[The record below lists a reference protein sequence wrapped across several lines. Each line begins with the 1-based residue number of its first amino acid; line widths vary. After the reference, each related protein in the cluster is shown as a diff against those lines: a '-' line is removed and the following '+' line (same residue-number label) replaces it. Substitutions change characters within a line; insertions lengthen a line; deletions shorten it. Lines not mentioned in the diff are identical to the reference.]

1 VRNIGSGEVRYEGGT
16 AYVRDS
22 GTVLALALALVLVSR
37 ADSGWCQGAVGR
49 RILATIVLGMRVRM
63 GLVECLAKGCRA
75 RQRYSWVKE
84 GCWRSVSEQE

>member
-16 AYVRDS
+16 ACVRDS
-22 GTVLALALALVLVSR
+22 GTVLALALALVSR

-49 RILATIVLGMRVRM
+49 RILAKIVLGMRVRM
-63 GLVECLAKGCRA
+63 GVVECLAKGCRA
-75 RQRYSWVKE
+75 RQRYSWVKD

>member
-1 VRNIGSGEVRYEGGT
+1 VHNIGSGEVRYEGGT
-16 AYVRDS
+16 ACMRDS
-22 GTVLALALALVLVSR
+22 GTVLALVSR

-49 RILATIVLGMRVRM
+49 RILAKIVLGMRVRM

-75 RQRYSWVKE
+75 RQRYFWVKE